1 MHPALD
7 EKIIALFSDRLVSC
21 AKYRMLLADILCQS
35 CLALFL
41 LPHPVNFDIGV
52 ITKTMNLYHCKY
64 A

>member
-21 AKYRMLLADILCQS
+21 AKYKILLTDILGQS
-35 CLALFL
+35 CIIFAA
-41 LPHPVNFDIGV
+41 HPVNFDIGV
-52 ITKTMNLYHCKY
+52 ITKTMNLYHCNY